1 MVQLWGLPGNR
12 IITPPTPPPSTPKQI
27 NPSCR
32 CVLICNESVFG
43 SSEILLLW
51 CISGRVWAAAAAHPS
66 SWIFFYLKI
75 MILCGA
81 EGPAKGGSLFKMA
94 FAVAVASVGPSGA
107 VCGGRG
113 GRPTHRTDG
122 GGGRHK
128 RRCRLLPYVSNAA
141 HYCPRLKIYEAA
153 LRKRS
158 GAAAR
163 QPRLFKG
170 ASGASESD

>member
-1 MVQLWGLPGNR
+1 M
-12 IITPPTPPPSTPKQI
+12 
-27 NPSCR
+27 
-32 CVLICNESVFG
+32 FG

-66 SWIFFYLKI
+66 NWIFFHLKI

-94 FAVAVASVGPSGA
+94 FAAAVASAGPQESSAAEEEVRRPTGRT
-107 VCGGRG
+107 GGR
-113 GRPTHRTDG
+113 
-122 GGGRHK
+122 RHK
-128 RRCRLLPYVSNAA
+128 PRCRLLPCVSNAA
-141 HYCPRLKIYEAA
+141 RYCPRLKIYGAA
-153 LRKRS
+153 LRSCS
-158 GAAAR
+158 GATAR